1 MDRLLT
7 MDKEAFLAEMAADV
21 RRILS
26 RVADAVNDAPTGQVI
41 NRSEM
46 AVLAAMTELRERA
59 FERAVQMRID
69 STESSFSPSGR
80 RIGPRAAEQGAGVA
94 DGAERERAG
103 PVQPDAVR
111 RRRGRGG

>member
-26 RVADAVNDAPTGQVI
+26 RVADAVNDAPTGHVI

-59 FERAVQMRID
+59 FERAVQMRVD
-69 STESSFSPSGR
+69 STESAFSPR
-80 RIGPRAAEQGAGVA
+80 RPARRAK
-94 DGAERERAG
+94 RCRARG
-103 PVQPDAVR
+103 GG
-111 RRRGRGG
+111 RGRC